1 MLVIALAPLVEHLA
15 ADAVLPAGQGHV
27 AGDLLSMTKDG
38 QAPFGATGQLLLGHG
53 VSSLVGDPKCQPSP
67 SVPDLGV
74 QERRRPG
81 LGLGGLSSVV
91 ANMAPGS
98 PIRWGGG
105 EPPIR
110 RAGQLPAGFVDG
122 PMMGPTEQGQVGE
135 VGGAAVQPADQ
146 MMPFAP
152 QASGRVQ
159 SGTTQPPS
167 RAARVVCWPGA
178 MTRLDRPRLSGWL
191 GCRRAWATAG
201 SRPPT
206 ATPPPPQPHGGRRS
220 WGCSRSA
227 VPPRR
232 CPRGRGWASQ
242 PGCQGGL
249 AAGLSADHDPGDGGV
264 AGQPPAP
271 LRVQGPAQPV
281 SPPRPPVGWWRRFRS
296 RTPAS
301 CGRPPPTVGSRPA
314 SRWRRASSVRAS
326 AVR

>member
-1 MLVIALAPLVEHLA
+1 
-15 ADAVLPAGQGHV
+15 
-27 AGDLLSMTKDG
+27 
-38 QAPFGATGQLLLGHG
+38 
-53 VSSLVGDPKCQPSP
+53 
-67 SVPDLGV
+67 
-74 QERRRPG
+74 
-81 LGLGGLSSVV
+81 
-91 ANMAPGS
+91 MAPGS

-152 QASGRVQ
+152 GKRPGAVGDDTAAVAGGQGGLLAGCDDPAGPAEVERLAGV
-159 SGTTQPPS
+159 PPS
-167 RAARVVCWPGA
+167 LGDSRVTAAHSHLHPPASRWPSE
-178 MTRLDRPRLSGWL
+178 L
-191 GCRRAWATAG
+191 
-201 SRPPT
+201 
-206 ATPPPPQPHGGRRS
+206 
-220 WGCSRSA
+220 GCSRSA